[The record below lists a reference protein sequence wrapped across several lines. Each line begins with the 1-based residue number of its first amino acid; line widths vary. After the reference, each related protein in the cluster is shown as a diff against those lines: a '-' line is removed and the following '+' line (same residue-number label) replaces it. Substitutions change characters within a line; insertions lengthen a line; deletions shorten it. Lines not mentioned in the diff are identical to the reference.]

1 MSQKKILVVFES
13 HKVIRTF
20 LETNSLAEINLKHD
34 VNYAILN
41 DLKKNKN
48 ITKIKKKLYY
58 EYSNLNKKIAKL
70 ITRLFYYSN
79 FTKSKSYKFR
89 LKRHLNWHILYNKN
103 IFFLKRYFHFLRVL
117 ISKKGLLHLFLLP
130 IASMRIFRFYF
141 YELILKYNKI
151 PQNINKFLKKN
162 KNHKIIIIVAS
173 TGIDFFTLLLD
184 KIKKEYKNTKDIIMI
199 DNWDNISSKGGFW
212 HKPNALITWG
222 TQSSNDAKKIFNIKS
237 SNLYEFGTP
246 SYKNYFINR
255 YKKEKR
261 LYDFK
266 YILFSGPALPFD
278 DLNALKVIDDILKNN
293 HLFKNLKLIYR
304 PHPMAQVR
312 NSKFNFYNEKFN
324 NIFLDNDSK
333 NYYLKKKTQTFKT
346 PLNYFPSLIKNSEF
360 VIAPLTTLLIESL
373 IFYKKVLVLLHNDDF
388 HYETPRRVYDN
399 MEHLK
404 VLRNNSFLNYSYD
417 FQDLKQVLVKTY
429 KKRKSVNKKKID
441 LFLDKVIK
449 NPKNFDKNILK
460 LVNKL

>member
-1 MSQKKILVVFES
+1 M
-13 HKVIRTF
+13 
-20 LETNSLAEINLKHD
+20 
-34 VNYAILN
+34 
-41 DLKKNKN
+41 
-48 ITKIKKKLYY
+48 
-58 EYSNLNKKIAKL
+58 
-70 ITRLFYYSN
+70 
-79 FTKSKSYKFR
+79 
-89 LKRHLNWHILYNKN
+89 
-103 IFFLKRYFHFLRVL
+103 
-117 ISKKGLLHLFLLP
+117 FLLP
-130 IASMRIFRFYF
+130 IVSMRIFRFYF

-278 DLNALKVIDDILKNN
+278 DLNALKVIDDILK
-293 HLFKNLKLIYR
+293 I
-304 PHPMAQVR
+304 
-312 NSKFNFYNEKFN
+312 
-324 NIFLDNDSK
+324 II
-333 NYYLKKKTQTFKT
+333 YLK
-346 PLNYFPSLIKNSEF
+346 I
-360 VIAPLTTLLIESL
+360 
-373 IFYKKVLVLLHNDDF
+373 
-388 HYETPRRVYDN
+388 
-399 MEHLK
+399 
-404 VLRNNSFLNYSYD
+404 
-417 FQDLKQVLVKTY
+417 
-429 KKRKSVNKKKID
+429 
-441 LFLDKVIK
+441 
-449 NPKNFDKNILK
+449 
-460 LVNKL
+460 